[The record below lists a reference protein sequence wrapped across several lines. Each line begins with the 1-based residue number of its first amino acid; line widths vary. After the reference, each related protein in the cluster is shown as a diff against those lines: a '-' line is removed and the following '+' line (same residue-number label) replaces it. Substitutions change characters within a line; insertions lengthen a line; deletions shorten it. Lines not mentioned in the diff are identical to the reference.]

1 MPEEQYRSA
10 LGLAIAILNAGKRL
24 PLHIAAELMREGYD
38 VPALERR
45 HFKTT

>member
-1 MPEEQYRSA
+1 MTGDECRSA
-10 LGLAIAILNAGKRL
+10 LGLAIAILTAGKRL

-45 HFKTT
+45 HFKST